1 MSCFYYVNDMV
12 LVGIPSVENLLTV
25 KAIVRYFELT
35 SGLKVNIAKS
45 YLYGVSVGRSF
56 LDRIYEY
63 LHCKVGSP
71 PFKYLGILMDGN
83 SKKVRV

>member
-1 MSCFYYVNDMV
+1 MGFYGLEVSCFYYVNDMV

-35 SGLKVNIAKS
+35 SGLKVNFAKS
-45 YLYGVSVGRSF
+45 CLYGVNVGRPF
-56 LDRIYEY
+56 LERIYEY

-71 PFKYLGILMDGN
+71 PF
-83 SKKVRV
+83 